1 MDWSAIGQLVGQA
14 APTLG
19 GLLGGLVP
27 FPGGAI
33 LGEVAG
39 KVIAASL
46 GVPPTPEAVGNAI
59 NTRDP
64 AEVSAALSE
73 AEAKI
78 NAEVEKFKAQLEDIQ
93 DAREAT
99 FKLAKM
105 GSPIAWGA
113 PVVSVIITLGF
124 ITTLILLMTVRVNY
138 NDVTGQA
145 LLLLIGSLSTM
156 QVSVVSY
163 WLGSSAGSADKS
175 NQIAALAAQSPPKP
189 VITKPTTGL
198 RK

>member
-1 MDWSAIGQLVGQA
+1 MDWSTVSVLVAQS

-19 GLLGGLVP
+19 KLLGGLIP

-39 KVIAASL
+39 KIIAESL
-46 GVPPTPEAVGNAI
+46 GVPPTPEAVGSALQ
-59 NTRDP
+59 TKT
-64 AEVSAALSE
+64 AEEVSAALSE

-93 DAREAT
+93 DARET
-99 FKLAKM
+99 NLKLAKL
-105 GSPIAWGA
+105 GSPLQWGA
-113 PVVSVIITLGF
+113 PVVSVIITLAF
-124 ITTLILLMTVRVNY
+124 CIVLILLMTVRVNY

-156 QVSVVSY
+156 QVSVVTY

-175 NQIAALAAQSPPKP
+175 AQIAVLASTAAKPPAPKT
-189 VITKPTTGL
+189 VVK
-198 RK
+198 K